1 MSNFLVTG
9 GAGFIGSHLV
19 ENLLHMG
26 HSVKVIDNFY
36 SGKQSN
42 IAPFKNDIEL
52 LEIDIRDF
60 DKVVQ
65 AVKGSE
71 IILHHAALASVP
83 ASVADPITANDVN
96 ITGTLNVL
104 ESAKR
109 NNVKR
114 VVFAAS
120 SAAYGD
126 DPESPKREDMRPQPL
141 SPYAV
146 GKLAGEYYCKMF
158 AELYDVET
166 VAYRYFNVFGA
177 RQDPNSQY
185 AAVIPKFITA
195 MIAGEQPV
203 IFGDG
208 LQTRDFVHVKNVVEA
223 NILAATMPGKI
234 SGLFNCACGE
244 AITLNDVVSAINEIL
259 GTSIEPIYAQPRAG
273 DIKYSLASID
283 LLKEQLHFVPKLNFI
298 EGLKQ
303 TIPFYTSR

>member
-1 MSNFLVTG
+1 MLNFLVTG

-19 ENLLHMG
+19 ENLLQMG
-26 HSVKVIDNFY
+26 HGVKVIDNF
-36 SGKQSN
+36 STGKRTN
-42 IAPFKNDIEL
+42 LEPFKKDIEIF
-52 LEIDIRDF
+52 EIDIRNLEQ
-60 DKVVQ
+60 VVA
-65 AVKGSE
+65 AVKGID

-83 ASVADPITANDVN
+83 ASVADPLTANEVN

-104 ESAKR
+104 ESARR
-109 NNVKR
+109 NKVKR

-146 GKLAGEYYCKMF
+146 GKLAGEYYCKMY

-166 VAYRYFNVFGA
+166 VAFRYFNVFGA

-195 MIAGEQPV
+195 MVAGERPT

-208 LQTRDFVHVKNVVEA
+208 LQTRDFVHINNVVEA
-223 NILAATMPGKI
+223 NLLAATMPGKI

-244 AITLNDVVSAINEIL
+244 AITLNDVVTVINEIL
-259 GTSIEPIYAQPRAG
+259 GTDIQPIYAETRAG
-273 DIKYSLASID
+273 DIKYSLAAID
-283 LLKEQLHFVPKLNFI
+283 LLKEQLHFIPKLNFKD
-298 EGLKQ
+298 GLKL
-303 TIPFYTSR
+303 TIPSYLK

>member
-19 ENLLHMG
+19 ENILQMG
-26 HSVKVIDNFY
+26 HTVKVIDNF
-36 SGKQSN
+36 SAGKRSN
-42 IAPFKNDIEL
+42 LEPYKNDVEVF
-52 LEIDIRDF
+52 EIDIRNF
-60 DKVVQ
+60 DKVVA
-65 AVKGSE
+65 AVKGSD

-83 ASVADPITANDVN
+83 ASVADPITANEVN

-109 NNVKR
+109 NGVKR

-126 DPESPKREDMRPQPL
+126 DPESPKREYMRPQPM

-166 VAYRYFNVFGA
+166 IAFRYFNVFGA

-185 AAVIPKFITA
+185 AAVIPKFITT
-195 MIAGEQPV
+195 MIDGDRPV

-244 AITLNDVVSAINEIL
+244 AITLTDVVTAINEIL
-259 GTSIEPIYAQPRAG
+259 GTSIEPIYSEPRAG

-283 LLKEQLHFVPKLNFI
+283 LLKEQLHFVPKLNFKD
-298 EGLKQ
+298 GLKQ
-303 TIPFYTSR
+303 TIPYYLQ

>member
-1 MSNFLVTG
+1 MNFMVTG

-19 ENLLHMG
+19 ENLLHLG
-26 HSVKVIDNFY
+26 HSVKVIDNF
-36 SGKQSN
+36 SAGKRSN
-42 IAPFKNDIEL
+42 LAPFKNDIEIF
-52 LEIDIRDF
+52 EIDVRDF
-60 DKVVQ
+60 DKVVA
-65 AVKGSE
+65 AVKGSD

-83 ASVADPITANDVN
+83 ASVADPITANEVN

-109 NNVKR
+109 NGVKR

-126 DPESPKREDMRPQPL
+126 DPESPKRENMRPQPL

-158 AELYDVET
+158 AELYEVET
-166 VAYRYFNVFGA
+166 VAFRYFNVFGK

-195 MIAGEQPV
+195 MVAGDRPV

-223 NILAATMPGKI
+223 NILAATVPGRI

-259 GTSIEPIYAQPRAG
+259 GTSIDPIYADPRAG

-283 LLKEQLHFVPKLNFI
+283 LLKEQLHFVPKLNFKD
-298 EGLKQ
+298 GLKQ
-303 TIPFYTSR
+303 TIPYYTS

>member
-1 MSNFLVTG
+1 MNFIVTG

-19 ENLLHMG
+19 EHLLKLG
-26 HSVKVIDNFY
+26 HSVKVIDNFLT
-36 SGKQSN
+36 GKKAN
-42 IAPFKNDIEL
+42 IQPFVKDIEL
-52 LEIDIRDF
+52 FEIDIRDF
-60 DKVVQ
+60 DKVLK
-65 AVKGSE
+65 ATKGSDV
-71 IILHHAALASVP
+71 ILHHAALASVP
-83 ASVADPITANDVN
+83 ASVADPIFANEVN

-126 DPESPKREDMRPQPL
+126 DPESPKHEVMRPQPL

-146 GKLAGEYYCKMF
+146 GKITGEYYCKLYS
-158 AELYDVET
+158 ELYGLAT
-166 VAYRYFNVFGA
+166 VAFRYFNVFGS

-195 MIAGEQPV
+195 MIEGKSPT

-208 LQTRDFVHVKNVVEA
+208 FQTRDFVHIDNVVEA
-223 NILAATMPGKI
+223 NLLAATLTGNI
-234 SGLFNCACGE
+234 SGLYNCACGE
-244 AITLNDVVSAINEIL
+244 AVTLNDVVRLINEIL
-259 GTSIEPIYAQPRAG
+259 GTNIEPIYAEARAG
-273 DIKYSLASID
+273 DIKYSLASIG
-283 LLKEQLHFVPKLNFI
+283 LIKEKLHFEPKLNFK

-303 TIPFYTSR
+303 TIPFYQK

>member
-19 ENLLHMG
+19 ENLLQMG
-26 HSVKVIDNFY
+26 HTVKVIDNF
-36 SGKQSN
+36 SAGKRSN
-42 IAPFKNDIEL
+42 LEPFKNDIEVF
-52 LEIDIRDF
+52 EIDIRNF
-60 DKVVQ
+60 DKVV
-65 AVKGSE
+65 AAAKGSE

-83 ASVADPITANDVN
+83 ASVADPITANEVN

-109 NNVKR
+109 NGIKR

-126 DPESPKREDMRPQPL
+126 DPESPKREYMRPQPL

-166 VAYRYFNVFGA
+166 IAFRYFNVFGA

-185 AAVIPKFITA
+185 AAVIPKFITS
-195 MIAGEQPV
+195 MIDGERPV

-234 SGLFNCACGE
+234 SGLFNFACGE
-244 AITLNDVVSAINEIL
+244 AITLNDVVSTINEIL
-259 GTSIEPIYAQPRAG
+259 GTSIEPIYAAPRAG
-273 DIKYSLASID
+273 DVKYSLASID
-283 LLKEQLHFVPKLNFI
+283 LLKEQLHFSPKLNFI
-298 EGLKQ
+298 DGLKQ
-303 TIPFYTSR
+303 TIPYYLQ